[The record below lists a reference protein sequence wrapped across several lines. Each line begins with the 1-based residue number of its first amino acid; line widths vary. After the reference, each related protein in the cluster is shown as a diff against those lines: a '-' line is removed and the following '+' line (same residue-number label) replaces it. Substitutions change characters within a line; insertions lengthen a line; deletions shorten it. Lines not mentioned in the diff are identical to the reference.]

1 MTSAK
6 LLVAAAAMLLT
17 TAAAAAAHAD
27 DFQPKAKGTFIVDAR
42 ISDVS
47 PTTSAAITDAG
58 GVATG
63 LHVHASDS
71 VMPTLGFTYFVTDKI
86 AVEAILGTTQHNISA
101 VGPGGSTKV
110 HSTWVLPPVVA
121 IQYHPLPAA
130 RFSPYVGAG
139 VNAMIYYGGK
149 NYNGF
154 TVSVKDS
161 LGVALQVGA
170 DIAIK
175 GPYVANIDVK
185 KVFVTSDAS
194 VDGGVLK
201 SKVDLNPWVFSIGLG
216 RKF

>member
-6 LLVAAAAMLLT
+6 LLVAAAALLVT
-17 TAAAAAAHAD
+17 TGAAAAAHAD
-27 DFQPKAKGTFIVDAR
+27 DFKPNAAGAWIIDAR

-47 PTTSAAITDAG
+47 PDTSAAIKTSSG
-58 GVATG
+58 GATG
-63 LHVHASDS
+63 LHVHVGDD
-71 VMPTLGFTYFVTDKI
+71 VMPTLGFTYFFTDKI
-86 AVEAILGTTQHNISA
+86 AVEAILGTTEHNISA
-101 VGPGGSTKV
+101 VGAGGSTKV
-110 HSTWVLPPVVA
+110 HSTWVLPPVVS
-121 IQYHPLPAA
+121 IQYHPLPDA

-161 LGVALQVGA
+161 LGVALQAGA

-175 GPYVANIDVK
+175 GPYVANVDIK
-185 KVFVTSDAS
+185 KVWVTSDAS
-194 VDGGVLK
+194 VDGGIYK
-201 SKVDLNPWVFSIGLG
+201 SNVDLNPWVFSVGIG